1 MFGTLIGGITA
12 FNKLKKKK
20 KKGGLLKLKNKGK
33 NIPKFKRRRRRKKR
47 QERIKKFTRILKN
60 KGPNYKFKEGGGMA
74 KFAAKMAAKKK
85 KPKLGKVGKSSL
97 KGYKKKK

>member
-1 MFGTLIGGITA
+1 MFGTLLAGSLAGKIFGAKG
-12 FNKLKKKK
+12 

-33 NIPKFKRRRRRKKR
+33 NIPKFRRRKRRKKR